1 MAGDLVFNATAYQR
15 IDTSGLKPIK
25 YDGPLFR
32 VPPDQGQPPKIADN
46 DPSNIY
52 ATLQKDGKTIATLYR
67 SGLLQTPNDVALP
80 SNLSRDGLG
89 IPLANKRLQQ
99 LQAIYGGTVTYAQ
112 NASTASGASSA
123 AVNSQKATAVPR
135 VNVNASAILAQILGQ
150 FSSQT

>member
-1 MAGDLVFNATAYQR
+1 MAGDLVFNAAAYQR

-67 SGLLQTPNDVALP
+67 SGALQTPNDLALP
-80 SNLSRDGLG
+80 SNLSRDGVG

-112 NASTASGASSA
+112 NASTASGATSTAANSPKTVVSPNVTISA
-123 AVNSQKATAVPR
+123 A
-135 VNVNASAILAQILGQ
+135 AILAQILGQ
-150 FSSQT
+150 KSS